1 MLVVGSDLLHFD
13 IFRGA
18 AEQFC
23 DMPLVPGP
31 RQYQCRCCPHVLG
44 DVATRRCC
52 CTQCCSHHSPSRKE
66 CHSVCRASSFKL
78 KFSSDAQSECGGTTP
93 GQWPNMHALGGT
105 QAHTLNA
112 TATQLSQ

>member
-31 RQYQCRCCPHVLG
+31 LQYQCRCCPHVLG
-44 DVATRRCC
+44 DVATRVGVVAHNAAH
-52 CTQCCSHHSPSRKE
+52 TTVPTAKSAT
-66 CHSVCRASSFKL
+66 VCAELQASS
-78 KFSSDAQSECGGTTP
+78 
-93 GQWPNMHALGGT
+93 
-105 QAHTLNA
+105 
-112 TATQLSQ
+112 